1 MALALLNGY
10 RMKNENFINRW
21 FAFGLLSA
29 LAVTSIASVPTKS
42 IVNPEAISEIKV
54 SREGEMSQ
62 EPAIQRLTQVRPR
75 YVEKVKVTRSS
86 AKKAQPKKVK
96 KLK

>member
-1 MALALLNGY
+1 VALGLLNGY
-10 RMKNENFINRW
+10 RMKNEFFLNRLINRW

-42 IVNPEAISEIKV
+42 VVNPEAISEIKV

-75 YVEKVKVTRSS
+75 YVEKVKVSRSS
-86 AKKAQPKKVK
+86 AKKVK
-96 KLK
+96 